1 MKTSMRFSQGRA
13 GFTLVELLV
22 VIAIIGTLVGLLLP
36 AVQVAREAAR
46 NASCLNN
53 LRQWGL
59 ALANFEQSK
68 GRYFGKNGNGL
79 PQNYNFWLFLL
90 PFTENQSQYDNIMAG
105 TSSNVQG
112 NQWTN
117 ATRGFLQVMKCPSD
131 STALTKAVAD
141 QVGGVIERH
150 WRGAGEI
157 MALTLDPQKLAGRLR
172 VERSA
177 GSGQDY
183 PHLYGELPLA
193 AVLSAQRMR
202 TPEV

>member
-1 MKTSMRFSQGRA
+1 MHLTSMARWAAAQDSGA
-13 GFTLVELLV
+13 LV
-22 VIAIIGTLVGLLLP
+22 AP
-36 AVQVAREAAR
+36 
-46 NASCLNN
+46 S
-53 LRQWGL
+53 L
-59 ALANFEQSK
+59 A
-68 GRYFGKNGNGL
+68 
-79 PQNYNFWLFLL
+79 
-90 PFTENQSQYDNIMAG
+90 TE
-105 TSSNVQG
+105 
-112 NQWTN
+112 
-117 ATRGFLQVMKCPSD
+117 GFLHC
-131 STALTKAVAD
+131 AFAD